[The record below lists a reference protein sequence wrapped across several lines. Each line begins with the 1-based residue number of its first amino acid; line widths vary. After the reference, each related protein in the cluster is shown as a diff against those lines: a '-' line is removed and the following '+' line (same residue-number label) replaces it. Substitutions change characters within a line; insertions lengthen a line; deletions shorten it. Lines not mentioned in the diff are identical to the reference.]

1 MDRSVNYFYTSCTRS
16 DGWPSISR
24 FHADLEYRL
33 RAQEGLWVS
42 GVLGPQTGSG
52 PVLESTITQVGVMLA
67 LYSREYFADQNCG
80 LEWAVFQRR
89 MRRHSELSNS
99 DVSECLVPIVWEPVP
114 RDLRP
119 RDTPDPEWPCGA
131 EWDDGHGIRQYDSQ
145 GLSGLMRSDSPEANE
160 TYFSLIGE
168 LAKRIAEAQRCG
180 LTVIESAELR
190 DTQPAFGYKSHARQA
205 TPTRKP
211 VAAGPGP
218 IGRDTTART
227 PCPAVPSVPVAISY
241 VGADQPWADWME
253 EVLEQGGHY
262 EVRQVRW
269 ETERESLAETVQ
281 RARLLAGRV
290 VVVFSRSYFTA
301 GATQLLDWETVFVGP
316 GKEWLIPVQID
327 QGARPLLVRSG
338 VPVTLLNGS
347 DEREAQRLRELVREP
362 GPPVPGQREGDT
374 P

>member
-52 PVLESTITQVGVMLA
+52 PVLESSVAQVGVMIA
-67 LYSREYFADQNCG
+67 LWSPEYFADRDCG

-89 MRRHSELSNS
+89 MRRHAALTSE

-114 RDLRP
+114 RQLRP
-119 RDTPDPEWPCGA
+119 ATTPDPQWPFGA
-131 EWDDGHGIRQYDSQ
+131 EWDDGYGSRRYDS
-145 GLSGLMRSDSPEANE
+145 LSGLMRSDSPEANE
-160 TYFSLIGE
+160 AYFSLIGR
-168 LAKRIAEAQRCG
+168 LAKRIAEARRRG
-180 LTVIESAELR
+180 LTVIESTELR

-205 TPTRKP
+205 TPARRQ

-218 IGRDTTART
+218 AGRHTTGRT
-227 PCPAVPSVPVAISY
+227 LYPAPPAVAVSISY

-253 EVLEQGGHY
+253 EVLEQGGHC

-269 ETERESLAETVQ
+269 ETEGESLAQTVQ
-281 RARLLAGRV
+281 RARRGADRV

-301 GATQLLDWETVFVGP
+301 GATKLLDWETVFIGP
-316 GKEWLIPVQID
+316 GKDWLLPVQID
-327 QGARPLLVRSG
+327 QGSRPLLVRSG

-362 GPPVPGQREGDT
+362 GPPVPGQREGDAR
-374 P
+374 